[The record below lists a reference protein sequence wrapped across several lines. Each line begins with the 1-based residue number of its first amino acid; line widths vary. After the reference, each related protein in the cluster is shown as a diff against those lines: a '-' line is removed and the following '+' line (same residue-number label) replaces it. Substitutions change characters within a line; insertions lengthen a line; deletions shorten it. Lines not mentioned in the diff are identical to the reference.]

1 MSATKNFDHQWHG
14 KSLLLLLAWV
24 SPLATAAEQVKPGL
38 PNRRQLEGSQQKW
51 PGKPSVLKAPT
62 AKILSSSPPPLP
74 PMTRSRGRDLLGMP
88 GSEVLTAMP
97 KAYRRSE
104 VPQAFLLIRVLLLL
118 FGVGFRTFGIWGL
131 LGLTSDFGAS
141 GIGHTSRTGGL
152 MGGGRPLPWSS
163 RGAYALGVRGLKPSN
178 HGIFFWQPV

>member
-1 MSATKNFDHQWHG
+1 
-14 KSLLLLLAWV
+14 
-24 SPLATAAEQVKPGL
+24 
-38 PNRRQLEGSQQKW
+38 
-51 PGKPSVLKAPT
+51 
-62 AKILSSSPPPLP
+62 
-74 PMTRSRGRDLLGMP
+74 MTRSRGRDLLGMP

-97 KAYRRSE
+97 KAY
-104 VPQAFLLIRVLLLL
+104 
-118 FGVGFRTFGIWGL
+118 GVQRFHKPFTDSSVMGFRTFGIWRL